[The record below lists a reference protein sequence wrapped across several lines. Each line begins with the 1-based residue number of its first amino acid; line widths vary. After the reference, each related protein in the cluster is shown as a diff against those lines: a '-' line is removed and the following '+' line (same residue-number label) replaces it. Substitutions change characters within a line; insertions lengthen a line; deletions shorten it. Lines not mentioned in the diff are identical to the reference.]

1 MADRDDDLF
10 EELRSKL
17 PGVLFVKCDVS
28 SEDQVRDAIQR
39 AIENF
44 GTIHVALCCAGI
56 AVLTPTLTS

>member
-10 EELRSKL
+10 EELGSKL

-28 SEDQVRDAIQR
+28 IEAKVRDAIQS
-39 AIENF
+39 ATEHF

-56 AVLTPTLTS
+56 AVVTPTLTK